1 MDASMQR
8 YADNL
13 KTEKAAQSYSTKY
26 QRIWHK
32 RLSDRRER
40 SVIQAALALTQ
51 GPHQR
56 VLDMPCGAGR
66 LTRELL
72 SYGKEFYG
80 VDYSAEQLKIC
91 KAQYPEENL
100 QVVQGSCFE
109 LPFEDDFFDLAFSV
123 RLSHHI
129 GDADQRVRYLE
140 ELFRVSKRYVIATF
154 FDELSFKNRLREFR
168 RKFLGSRKRGKFTMS
183 MEQLAKIAAASNWHM
198 KAAIP
203 ISWLASGH
211 KYVVFERRECL

>member
-13 KTEKAAQSYSTKY
+13 KTEEAAQSYSTKY

-32 RLSDRRER
+32 RLSDSRER
-40 SVIQAALALTQ
+40 AVIRAALALTG
-51 GPHQR
+51 GPHSR

-72 SYGKEFYG
+72 PFGKEFYCA
-80 VDYSAEQLKIC
+80 DYSPEQLKIC
-91 KAQYPEENL
+91 KSRYPDENL
-100 QVVQGSCFE
+100 KVVQASCFE
-109 LPFEDDFFDLAFSV
+109 LPFEADFFDLAFSV

-129 GDADQRVRYLE
+129 GDPDQRVRYLE

-154 FDELSFKNRLREFR
+154 FDARSFKNRLREFR
-168 RKFLGSRKRGKFTMS
+168 RTFLGSRKRGKFTMS
-183 MEQLAKIAAASNWHM
+183 MEQLAKIAAASNWDM

-203 ISWLASGH
+203 ISRIASGH
-211 KYVVFERRECL
+211 KYVVFEKRED